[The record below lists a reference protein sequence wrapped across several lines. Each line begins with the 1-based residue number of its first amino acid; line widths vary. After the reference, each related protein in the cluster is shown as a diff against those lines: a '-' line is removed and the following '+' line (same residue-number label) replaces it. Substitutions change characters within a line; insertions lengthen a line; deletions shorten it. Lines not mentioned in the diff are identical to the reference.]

1 MRSIGKRGCSF
12 PGWHNR
18 FGQGRQ
24 RIGNGE
30 DWRQV
35 VVICDDSD
43 ALVLNSRSPMAIN
56 GKDGLA
62 EYRIDSNPC
71 VWQISR
77 TIETPARR
85 ATALNV
91 RRGWRPNS

>member
-1 MRSIGKRGCSF
+1 MLSIGKRGYSF

-35 VVICDDSD
+35 VVICDD
-43 ALVLNSRSPMAIN
+43 ALVRNSRSPMAIN
-56 GKDGLA
+56 GKAGLA

-91 RRGWRPNS
+91 RRGRRRNS